1 MKLSSRAW
9 GWFAIGLAVLLV
21 LAVPLPASSAA
32 TVERIIHIQAKRF
45 EYSPSLIQVNP
56 GDRVT
61 IKLEAGDVMHGL
73 SIDGYNLNVTADP
86 GQPARLTF
94 IADKTGSYRFRCS
107 VTCGN
112 MHPFMIGKLQVG
124 SNALYWRAVGPG
136 PVSPSCRFVG
146 IAAMKLPSAMKQP
159 VDMKHL
165 TETSF
170 PREKSLLERSTL
182 GKRTLPLEGK
192 VLNPGTNIPYRVDL
206 AQIPWIR
213 PLLQSHW
220 PQFLARSITLA
231 GFVLTILA
239 GLFGSAVGS
248 HNFAII
254 FVWIAWWTALKLV
267 FIPFGGRSWCSICP
281 IPMPGEWLQQG
292 SLIERTQKRLGLG
305 LRWPRRL
312 KGTWLQSGGFLLIG
326 LFSALTLTDPR
337 VTAWVLMGL
346 IVLAMGLSLVFENR
360 AFCSYVCPIG
370 GFTGIYAQAAPVE
383 VRVNDASLCAAHEE
397 KSCYTAC
404 PWGLYP
410 LALRN
415 SVQCGLCM
423 ECLRACPKDNI
434 RVNLRP
440 FGSDLGMARQTQR
453 LDEAFLALVML
464 GSAIAFSAVFTGPWG
479 ALKSAAFT
487 IGSTAW
493 LLYALAYL
501 TLTLGLLPGLFILSV
516 WAGKKWSGSKVP
528 LRRLISNASQ
538 ILLPLG
544 LCAWIAFTI
553 SFAFPKISYVFSVI
567 SDPFG
572 WGWNLFGAAGRGWS
586 PDVAGFGPALQAV
599 LVLAGLVWAGIAAHD
614 LVEKD
619 QKRSVAIR
627 QMTPV
632 LVFCAIF
639 SISIL
644 WLLVG

>member
-1 MKLSSRAW
+1 MKL
-9 GWFAIGLAVLLV
+9 L
-21 LAVPLPASSAA
+21 
-32 TVERIIHIQAKRF
+32 
-45 EYSPSLIQVNP
+45 
-56 GDRVT
+56 
-61 IKLEAGDVMHGL
+61 
-73 SIDGYNLNVTADP
+73 
-86 GQPARLTF
+86 
-94 IADKTGSYRFRCS
+94 
-107 VTCGN
+107 
-112 MHPFMIGKLQVG
+112 
-124 SNALYWRAVGPG
+124 
-136 PVSPSCRFVG
+136 
-146 IAAMKLPSAMKQP
+146 
-159 VDMKHL
+159 
-165 TETSF
+165 
-170 PREKSLLERSTL
+170 
-182 GKRTLPLEGK
+182 
-192 VLNPGTNIPYRVDL
+192 RVDL
-206 AQIPWIR
+206 AQIPQIR
-213 PLLQSHW
+213 PLLQSRW

-231 GFVLTILA
+231 GFGLTILA
-239 GLFGSAVGS
+239 GLFGSGVGS

-292 SLIERTQKRLGLG
+292 SLIERTQKRLGLR

-312 KGTWLQSGGFLLIG
+312 RGTWLQSSGFLLIG

-337 VTAWVLMGL
+337 VTAWVLLGL
-346 IVLAMGLSLVFENR
+346 IVLAIGMSLVFENR

-370 GFTGIYAQAAPVE
+370 GFTGLYAQAAPVE
-383 VRVNDASLCAAHEE
+383 VRVNDASICAAHEE

-415 SVQCGLCM
+415 SAQCGLCM

-434 RVNLRP
+434 RVSLRP

-487 IGSTAW
+487 IGSPAW
-493 LLYALAYL
+493 FLYSLAFL
-501 TLTLGLLPGLFILSV
+501 TLTLGLLPGLFTLSV

-528 LRRLISNASQ
+528 LRRAISNASQ

-544 LCAWIAFTI
+544 LCTWIAFTI
-553 SFAFPKISYVFSVI
+553 SFAFPKISTVFSVI

-572 WGWNLFGAAGRGWS
+572 WGWNLFGTAGRGWS
-586 PDVAGFGPALQAV
+586 PEVASFSPALQV
-599 LVLAGLVWAGIAAHD
+599 IIMMLGLVWAGRVAQSLIEKGQVRPAAF
-614 LVEKD
+614 
-619 QKRSVAIR
+619 R
-627 QMTPV
+627 QMAPV
-632 LVFCAIF
+632 LVFCATV
-639 SISIL
+639 SIGML